1 MTEDRIHYR
10 QVQASPPVKVAS
22 ALAMAFKPTAIFP
35 LFLGKNVDIC
45 PYQFPAMKLHV
56 KHLLC
61 VLALLVMVGSHLPVL
76 GQSVNATN
84 LSSSKVDDLSDQELT
99 QLWQQIQRSGLS
111 EKEALNLL
119 VRRGF
124 PTSEVPALKKRLV
137 MIQTRGKSGS
147 KQSLIKDTAGF
158 SRDSSWVKEVPAI
171 RRKSQYYGFD
181 FFNNQAISFEPN
193 VRLTTPQQYVLG
205 PDDELSIQYTGLN
218 EASVEAVVNV
228 NGKIILPYAG
238 SLQVSGL
245 TLEAATQLI
254 KTKMKVAY
262 PAISSGKTQVLV
274 TLTNFKTIRVTVVG
288 EAEIPGTYQVSSL
301 AAFYNVLY
309 KANGP
314 SENGSLRKIELI
326 RNNRV
331 VETIDFYSF
340 LQKGTMNKNIRLE
353 DQDVIHIPVYG
364 KRVTL
369 SGQVK
374 RPMVYELA
382 EKETLQD
389 LLLLAGG
396 YEAAAWLGSAKVV
409 QNGEQEKKVKDV
421 AAADFAY
428 FIPKNGDSIEIEKIR
443 PGFSNRVMVAGAVQ
457 KPGNYEL
464 TSGLTLSKLIRQ
476 AEGLRRDALL
486 QRGYLMRQQ
495 SGTGGQLISFH
506 VQDIVNG
513 QQPDILL
520 QREDSVTILSRDSLQ
535 DVPTVVIAGMV
546 NRPVSIP
553 YREGLT
559 LEDAILMAG
568 GFSFDA
574 ATHKVEISRLMNNK
588 ADTLSNTLIQVITV
602 AWDTTGI
609 NARDKKTPL
618 APLDYVFVPQLL
630 NYRNPGKV
638 KVRGEVLYAGDYAL
652 EKRNETIQELLQRS
666 GGLSPYAAMGDVQV
680 FRGGLRVGTDV
691 LSENPVTG
699 AERFLLQPDDSIFVP
714 RKQTFVEV
722 KGAVFNPQILRY
734 DSPRFLTYIS
744 DAGGVTDKGNL
755 GKSYVQYSNGINRKI
770 HHFLFF
776 RRYPK
781 VTPGSKIIV
790 PDKSEVP
797 GKGLSVL
804 EISSLLGSLATLIS
818 LVTVLNK

>member
-1 MTEDRIHYR
+1 
-10 QVQASPPVKVAS
+10 
-22 ALAMAFKPTAIFP
+22 
-35 LFLGKNVDIC
+35 
-45 PYQFPAMKLHV
+45 MKLHA
-56 KHLLC
+56 KHLFCALG
-61 VLALLVMVGSHLPVL
+61 LLLVVGISLPAMS
-76 GQSVNATN
+76 QSINATN
-84 LSSSKVDDLSDQELT
+84 LSSAKVDDLSDQQLT
-99 QLWQQIQRSGLS
+99 ELWQQIQRSGLS
-111 EKEALNLL
+111 EKDAINLL

-124 PTSEVPALKKRLV
+124 PTSEVNALKKRLV
-137 MIQTRGKSGS
+137 MIQTRGKSGR
-147 KQSLIKDTAGF
+147 KEDLIKDTAGF
-158 SRDSSWVKEVPAI
+158 TKDSSWVKEVPTVK
-171 RRKSQYYGFD
+171 RTSQYYGFD
-181 FFNNQAISFEPN
+181 FFNNAAISFEPN

-205 PDDELSIQYTGLN
+205 PDDEINIQYTGLN
-218 EASVEAVVNV
+218 EASVDAIVNA
-228 NGKIILPYAG
+228 NGKIVLPYAG

-245 TLEAATQLI
+245 TLDEATKLI
-254 KTKMKVAY
+254 KAKMKVAY
-262 PAISSGKTQVLV
+262 PAIAAGKTQVLV
-274 TLTNFKTIRVTVVG
+274 TITNFKTIRVTVVG

-314 SENGSLRKIELI
+314 AENGSLRKIELI
-326 RNNRV
+326 RNNKLI
-331 VETIDFYSF
+331 ETIDFYDF
-340 LQKGTMNKNIRLE
+340 LQKGIMNKTIRLE
-353 DQDVIHIPVYG
+353 DQDVIRIPVYG

-369 SGQVK
+369 NGQVK
-374 RPMVYELA
+374 RPMVYELQ

-389 LLLLAGG
+389 LLNLAGG
-396 YEAAAWLGSAKVV
+396 YESAAWVGTAKVI
-409 QNGEQEKKVKDV
+409 QNGEQEKRVKDV

-428 FIPKNGDSIEIEKIR
+428 FIPKNGDVVDIEKIR
-443 PGFSNRVMVAGAVQ
+443 SGFSNRVVLEGAVQ

-464 TSGLTLSKLIRQ
+464 TSGLTLAKLIKQ
-476 AEGLRRDALL
+476 ADGLRRDALL

-495 SGTGGQLISFH
+495 AGTGGQLISFH
-506 VQDIVNG
+506 VQDIING
-513 QQPDILL
+513 QQADIVLE
-520 QREDSVTILSRDSLQ
+520 REDSITILSKDSLR
-535 DVPTVVIAGMV
+535 DVPTVVIAGNV
-546 NRPVSIP
+546 NRPVNIP

-574 ATHKVEISRLMNNK
+574 ATHKVEISRLLNNK
-588 ADTLSNTLIQVITV
+588 SDTLSNTLIQVITV
-602 AWDTTGI
+602 AWDTTGS
-609 NARDKKTPL
+609 NARYKKTPL

-691 LSENPVTG
+691 LSENSVTG

-755 GKSYVQYSNGINRKI
+755 RKSYVQYSNGINRKI

-790 PDKSEVP
+790 PDKSEVQ
-797 GKGLSVL
+797 GKRLSVL

>member
-1 MTEDRIHYR
+1 
-10 QVQASPPVKVAS
+10 
-22 ALAMAFKPTAIFP
+22 
-35 LFLGKNVDIC
+35 
-45 PYQFPAMKLHV
+45 MKLHA
-56 KHLLC
+56 KHLFCALG
-61 VLALLVMVGSHLPVL
+61 LLLVVGISLPAMS
-76 GQSVNATN
+76 QSINATN
-84 LSSSKVDDLSDQELT
+84 LSSAKVNDLSNQQLT
-99 QLWQQIQRSGLS
+99 ELWQQIQRSGLS
-111 EKEALNLL
+111 EKDAINLL

-124 PTSEVPALKKRLV
+124 PTSEVNALKKRLV
-137 MIQTRGKSGS
+137 MIQTRGKSGR
-147 KQSLIKDTAGF
+147 KEDLIKDTAGF
-158 SRDSSWVKEVPAI
+158 TKDSSWVKEVPTVK
-171 RRKSQYYGFD
+171 RTSQYYGFD
-181 FFNNQAISFEPN
+181 FFNNAAISFEPN

-205 PDDELSIQYTGLN
+205 PDDEINIQYTGLN
-218 EASVEAVVNV
+218 EASVDAIVNA
-228 NGKIILPYAG
+228 NGKIVLPYAG

-245 TLEAATQLI
+245 TLDEATKLI
-254 KTKMKVAY
+254 KAKMKVAY
-262 PAISSGKTQVLV
+262 PAIAAGKTQVLV
-274 TLTNFKTIRVTVVG
+274 TITNFKTIRVTVVG

-314 SENGSLRKIELI
+314 AENGSLRKIELI
-326 RNNRV
+326 RNNKLI
-331 VETIDFYSF
+331 ETIDFYDF
-340 LQKGTMNKNIRLE
+340 LQKGIMNKTIRLE
-353 DQDVIHIPVYG
+353 DQDVIRIPVYG

-369 SGQVK
+369 NGQVK
-374 RPMVYELA
+374 RPMVYELQ

-389 LLLLAGG
+389 LLNLAGG
-396 YEAAAWLGSAKVV
+396 YESAAWVGTAKVI
-409 QNGEQEKKVKDV
+409 QNGEQEKRVKDV

-428 FIPKNGDSIEIEKIR
+428 FIPKNGDFVDIEKIR
-443 PGFSNRVMVAGAVQ
+443 SGFSNRVVLEGAVQ

-464 TSGLTLSKLIRQ
+464 TSGLTLAKLIKQ
-476 AEGLRRDALL
+476 ADGLRRDALL

-495 SGTGGQLISFH
+495 AGTGGQLISFH
-506 VQDIVNG
+506 VQDIING
-513 QQPDILL
+513 QQADIVLE
-520 QREDSVTILSRDSLQ
+520 REDSITILSKDSLR
-535 DVPTVVIAGMV
+535 DVPTVVIAGNV
-546 NRPVSIP
+546 NQPVNIP

-574 ATHKVEISRLMNNK
+574 ATHKVEISRLLNNK
-588 ADTLSNTLIQVITV
+588 SDTLSNTLIQVITV
-602 AWDTTGI
+602 AWDTTGS
-609 NARDKKTPL
+609 NARYKKTPL

-691 LSENPVTG
+691 LSENSVTG

-755 GKSYVQYSNGINRKI
+755 RKSYVQYSNGINRKI

-790 PDKSEVP
+790 PDKSEVQ
-797 GKGLSVL
+797 GKRLSVL